1 MKRLAGALLA
11 GLLLVWSLE
20 AIPAFA
26 RKYGFSCAVCHAPFP
41 HLKDFGE
48 EFAERGFTIENEP
61 KRATKKTGDP
71 LLLLQRDLPIALR
84 MDLYLAKEGDGESP
98 DFKSPYVLKFL
109 SGGNIS
115 KNISYYMYFLLTEEG
130 EIAGLEDAY
139 IAINNLF
146 GLPVA
151 LIFGQF
157 RVSDPVKP
165 SELRLTFENYRIYK
179 FKVGLS
185 KVALSYERGIMLLY
199 STPFGTDLSFEL
211 VNGNGL
217 EKGVFDSDS
226 HKNLVAR
233 VAQQAGPATAGFM
246 VYWGKEGE
254 ETENEVSYI
263 GPDVSV
269 RFGKLH
275 LFFQY
280 LRRKD
285 SNPLFLQ
292 SPRSYIT
299 KAYLAELLYS
309 PQGEDGR
316 WFITLLYNYIDSEYD
331 PADYHT
337 LSINVNYL
345 IRRNLKWITEIT
357 RGIDSREQNRIVT
370 GLVTAF

>member
-1 MKRLAGALLA
+1 MKRLTA
-11 GLLLVWSLE
+11 GLLLGLLISWTLR

-41 HLKDFGE
+41 HLKEFGE

-84 MDLYLAKEGDGESP
+84 MDLYLVKEGEGTNLDL
-98 DFKSPYVLKFL
+98 KAPYVLKFL

-130 EIAGLEDAY
+130 KIAGLEDAY
-139 IAINNLF
+139 IALNNLF

-185 KVALSYERGIMLLY
+185 KVALSYERGLMLLY
-199 STPFGTDLSFEL
+199 STPFGTNMSFEI

-233 VAQQAGPATAGFM
+233 IAQQAGPATAGFM

-254 ETENEVSYI
+254 ETVNELSYI
-263 GPDVSV
+263 GPDLSL
-269 RFGKLH
+269 RLGKLQ
-275 LFFQY
+275 LFLQY

-299 KAYLAELLYS
+299 KALLAELLYS

-316 WFITLLYNYIDSEYD
+316 WFLTLLYNFIDSEYD

-345 IRRNLKWITEIT
+345 IRRNLKWITELT
-357 RGIDSREQNRIVT
+357 MGIDSKEQNRFVT
-370 GLVTAF
+370 GLITAF